1 MKATVYCLE
10 DHKMEIREAVSV
22 SFPDAEVKFAA
33 YEDLTVGGELLAVD
47 HELVHLLKKDETA
60 GYPSVYVYFKKRLFA
75 VSRAD
80 LLEEERETYVKKED
94 WDSAKD
100 INEVLCDIDFLCKN
114 TVNRSYP
121 DFSKLNQRTI
131 ATANVSCANI
141 ILLII
146 NKRRSSVWKR
156 WSI

>member
-60 GYPSVYVYFKKRLFA
+60 GYPSVYVYFKRRLFA
-75 VSRAD
+75 VSRELCIRD
-80 LLEEERETYVKKED
+80 STGDSGSVYFGKTGED
-94 WDSAKD
+94 HGHVF
-100 INEVLCDIDFLCKN
+100 I
-114 TVNRSYP
+114 
-121 DFSKLNQRTI
+121 QRLVDQTC
-131 ATANVSCANI
+131 VS
-141 ILLII
+141 
-146 NKRRSSVWKR
+146 
-156 WSI
+156 